1 MTERKRKRHELKRR
15 ALKRLRR
22 RAVEIDFKGGTL
34 TSDGG
39 IVLLREVDRQL
50 DLIGR
55 VDQAIPD
62 PRDPLYTAHPQ
73 AEILTSRIFG
83 IAAGYEDANDHEQLR
98 HDPAFQVAAGR
109 TPAQNDYEGEHY
121 PLASPS
127 THSRFENRI
136 ESKTIFKLHEILVD
150 TFLHSYDEPPE
161 EIILDYDATDDT
173 VHGNQH
179 QRYFNGFYDSYCFL
193 PLYVFCGDQILVSYL
208 RPSSVGAAHHAR
220 GVTKLLVQKIRSQW
234 PKTKIIL
241 RGDSGFAIER
251 LMRWCDKNDVGYV
264 FGLQKNAV
272 LERKITCE
280 MTRAR
285 ILHACTGDKQACFK
299 WFRYRTME
307 SWDRHRWVVG
317 KAEHNDKGPNPRFVV
332 TNLPS
337 IQGIVDETLHRPRIN
352 GRQVRMVKEPGT
364 ICSPAINPEM
374 FYRKTYC
381 MRGEMENRIKEQQLC
396 LFADRTSCTRFMANQ
411 FRLMLSSFGYVLVDG
426 LRRLGLNGT
435 EHARLRIDTIR
446 LRLFKI
452 ASRVRVTAR
461 RVVFHLCSHCP
472 SAELFDRVLVRLCRS
487 D

>member
-1 MTERKRKRHELKRR
+1 MTKRNRKRP

-22 RAVEIDFKGGTL
+22 QAVDVDFDGGTL

-39 IVLLREVDRQL
+39 LLLLREVDRRL
-50 DLIGR
+50 DLVRR

-62 PRDPLYTAHPQ
+62 PRDPFYTVHPQ

-83 IAAGYEDANDHEQLR
+83 IAAGYEDANDHDALR

-109 TPAQNDYEGEHY
+109 TPAENDYDEDGS

-127 THSRFENRI
+127 THSRFENRLD
-136 ESKTIFKLHEILVD
+136 SKTIFKLHEVLVD
-150 TFLHSYDEPPE
+150 TFIDSFDEPPQ

-173 VHGNQH
+173 VHGNQDRRH
-179 QRYFNGFYDSYCFL
+179 FNGYYDSYCFL

-220 GVTKLLVQKIRSQW
+220 PVTKLLVQKIRSRW
-234 PKTKIIL
+234 PDVKIIL
-241 RGDSGFAIER
+241 RGDGGYAIEP
-251 LMRWCDKNDVGYV
+251 LMRWCDKNDVGYI
-264 FGLQKNAV
+264 FGLPKN
-272 LERKITCE
+272 KILVQEIACE

-285 ILHACTGDKQACFK
+285 IQQSHLGGKQACFK
-299 WFRYRTME
+299 WFRYRT
-307 SWDRHRWVVG
+307 SRTWDRHRWVVG
-317 KAEHNDKGPNPRFVV
+317 KAEYTGKGANPRFVV

-337 IQGIVDETLHRPRIN
+337 DEGIVDATFHRPLID
-352 GRQVRMVKEPGT
+352 GKRQPRQLKEPG
-364 ICSPAINPEM
+364 IRCSVARDPEG
-374 FYRKTYC
+374 FYRKMYC

-396 LFADRTSCTRFMANQ
+396 LFADRTSCTQFMANQ
-411 FRLMLSSFGYVLVDG
+411 FRLMLSSLAYVLVDG
-426 LRRLGLNGT
+426 LRRLALSGT
-435 EHARLRIDTIR
+435 EHSRLRVDSIR

-452 ASRVRVTAR
+452 AARVKVTCR

-472 SAELFDRVLVRLCRS
+472 SAALFDQVMLQLCRS

>member
-1 MTERKRKRHELKRR
+1 VTKRKRNRP

-22 RAVEIDFKGGTL
+22 QAVEVDFDGGTL

-39 IVLLREVDRQL
+39 LVLLREADRRL
-50 DLIGR
+50 DLIRR

-83 IAAGYEDANDHEQLR
+83 IAAGYEDANDHEALR

-109 TPAQNDYEGEHY
+109 TPAQNDYRDQQD

-127 THSRFENRI
+127 THSRFENRVD
-136 ESKTIFKLHEILVD
+136 SKAIFRMHEILVD
-150 TFLHSYDEPPE
+150 TFLDSYDTPPD
-161 EIILDYDATDDT
+161 EILLDYDATDDT
-173 VHGNQH
+173 VHGNQQ
-179 QRYFNGFYDSYCFL
+179 QRHFSGFYDSYCFL

-220 GVTKLLVQKIRSQW
+220 GITKLLVKKIRSRW
-234 PKTKIIL
+234 PNTRIIL

-264 FGLQKNAV
+264 FGLQRNDV
-272 LERKITCE
+272 LVREIACE

-285 ILHACTGDKQACFK
+285 ILQSHLGGKQACFK
-299 WFRYRTME
+299 WFRYRTTKT
-307 SWDRHRWVVG
+307 WDRHRWVIG
-317 KAEHNDKGPNPRFVV
+317 KAQYTGKGANPRFVV

-337 IQGIVDETLHRPRIN
+337 SEGVVDEKYHRPLVDGKQLR
-352 GRQVRMVKEPGT
+352 RLKDVGT
-364 ICSPAINPEM
+364 ICSPTIEPGG
-374 FYRKTYC
+374 FYRTMYC
-381 MRGEMENRIKEQQLC
+381 MRGEMENRIKEQQMC
-396 LFADRTSCTRFMANQ
+396 LFADRTSCTRFIANQ
-411 FRLMLSSFGYVLVDG
+411 FRLMLSSFAYVLMDG
-426 LRRLGLNGT
+426 IRRLALQGT
-435 EHARLRIDTIR
+435 KNARLRVDTIR
-446 LRLFKI
+446 LRLLKI
-452 ASRVRVTAR
+452 AARVRVTAR

-472 SAELFDRVLVRLCRS
+472 SAALFEEVMDRLCRS

>member
-1 MTERKRKRHELKRR
+1 MTKRKRKRP

-22 RAVEIDFKGGTL
+22 QAIEVDFDGGTL

-39 IVLLREVDRQL
+39 LMLLREVDRRL
-50 DLIGR
+50 DLIRR

-62 PRDPLYTAHPQ
+62 PRDPSYTAHPQ

-83 IAAGYEDANDHEQLR
+83 IAAGYEDATDHDALR

-109 TPAQNDYEGEHY
+109 TPAENNYDEDDY

-136 ESKTIFKLHEILVD
+136 NAGTILKLHEVLVD
-150 TFLHSYDEPPE
+150 TFLNSFDQPPE

-173 VHGNQH
+173 AHGNQERRH
-179 QRYFNGFYDSYCFL
+179 FNGFYDSYCFL

-220 GVTKLLVQKIRSQW
+220 PVTKLLVQKIRKHW
-234 PKTKIIL
+234 PDVKIIL
-241 RGDSGFAIER
+241 RGDSGYAIER

-264 FGLQKNAV
+264 FGLQKNNV
-272 LERKITCE
+272 LVREIACE

-285 ILHACTGDKQACFK
+285 ILQSHLGSKQACFK
-299 WFRYRTME
+299 WFRYRTART
-307 SWDRHRWVVG
+307 WDRHRWIVG
-317 KAEHNDKGPNPRFVV
+317 KAEYTGKGANPRFVV

-337 IQGIVDETLHRPRIN
+337 SEGIVDATYYEAKIN
-352 GRQVRMVKEPGT
+352 GKTRRVVKEPGLR
-364 ICSPAINPEM
+364 CSVARDPEE
-374 FYRKTYC
+374 FYRTMYC
-381 MRGEMENRIKEQQLC
+381 LRGEMENRIKEQQMC
-396 LFADRTSCTRFMANQ
+396 LFADRTSCTAFMANQ
-411 FRLMLSSFGYVLVDG
+411 FRLMLSSFAYVLVDG
-426 LRRLGLNGT
+426 LRRLGLSGT
-435 EHARLRIDTIR
+435 KHARLRVDTIR

-452 ASRVRVTAR
+452 AARVRVTAR

-472 SAELFDRVLVRLCRS
+472 SAGLFDDVHDRLCRS